1 MDDLVER
8 FLKSLGFVFGSFIL
22 IYVLIANSGQRPT
35 GLSLV
40 IYDTMNSIFLW
51 GFRILV
57 ASVVGLI
64 LFECGSY
71 YFKHKEEKKLQL
83 EEKEKRQQQELRRE
97 AEELEEERQRRISK
111 EAAHEASRLLKLEL
125 QRRLTEKE
133 QHLKTRSAQD
143 ANAEA
148 LKHFL

>member
-22 IYVLIANSGQRPT
+22 IYVMIANSGQRPM
-35 GLSLV
+35 GVSLV

-51 GFRILV
+51 GFRGLV
-57 ASVVGLI
+57 AAVVGFI

-71 YFKHKEEKKLQL
+71 YFKQKEEKKLMF

-97 AEELEEERQRRISK
+97 AKELEEEKQRRIK
-111 EAAHEASRLLKLEL
+111 REAAHEASRILEIEN
-125 QRRLTEKE
+125 QRRLIEKE
-133 QHLKTRSAQD
+133 NHLKTRSAQD

>member
-22 IYVLIANSGQRPT
+22 IYVMIANSSQRPV
-35 GLSLV
+35 GVSLV
-40 IYDTMNSIFLW
+40 IYETMNSIFLW

-57 ASVVGLI
+57 AAVVGFI

-71 YFKHKEEKKLQL
+71 YFKHKEEKKLML
-83 EEKEKRQQQELRRE
+83 EEKEKSQQQELRRE
-97 AEELEEERQRRISK
+97 AEELAEEEQRRIQR
-111 EAAHEASRLLKLEL
+111 EAANEASRLLKIEH
-125 QRRLTEKE
+125 QRRLIEKE

>member
-22 IYVLIANSGQRPT
+22 IYVLIANSDQRPM
-35 GLSLV
+35 GVSLV
-40 IYDTMNSIFLW
+40 IYETMNSIFLW
-51 GFRILV
+51 GFRLLV
-57 ASVVGLI
+57 AVVGL
-64 LFECGSY
+64 LLLECGSY
-71 YFKHKEEKKLQL
+71 YFKQKEEKKLEL
-83 EEKEKRQQQELRRE
+83 EENEKRQQQELRRQVRE
-97 AEELEEERQRRISK
+97 REEEEQRKIQQ
-111 EAAHEASRLLKLEL
+111 ETAAKDARLLEIEN
-125 QRRLTEKE
+125 QRRLIEKE